1 MIEVE
6 GKILNVIPER
16 EIEKLES
23 LGYRQTFDGTL
34 VARFFQNGDKDSLR
48 LRKEGDRW
56 ILNHK
61 RRSDFGK
68 GSGFK
73 SMIETETEVSDP
85 EAMETILL
93 SVGFE
98 KVRTVEKRRRTFT
111 KDGIPGIVEL
121 DEYHGIP
128 PLLEIEAESPE
139 EVARIATILGF
150 AKSDIVSDSVRDL
163 EKRYGVEFGK

>member
-1 MIEVE
+1 
-6 GKILNVIPER
+6 
-16 EIEKLES
+16 
-23 LGYRQTFDGTL
+23 
-34 VARFFQNGDKDSLR
+34 
-48 LRKEGDRW
+48 
-56 ILNHK
+56 
-61 RRSDFGK
+61 
-68 GSGFK
+68 
-73 SMIETETEVSDP
+73 MIETETEVSDP